1 MKRII
6 VFMTVLGL
14 ALAGCRE
21 EQKDAVPELE
31 LQVENS
37 TLTVSEEGG
46 PYSIAYTVA
55 NPAEGGVIAA
65 EPAEDWINGFDY
77 GTENKISFNVDANAT
92 SYVRSCQLTVTYT
105 YGDKVIS
112 KEIAV
117 VQKSGNGGPF
127 EIIIDEVGST
137 YVKGSVVPED
147 QEVTYFAMTSPQE
160 YIDGLGS
167 DQAVF
172 EAIVEHYRSYAE
184 SQGKTLAAFLEET
197 GSLNKGTKDIY
208 MDILPPDTDQ
218 YVIVVGSSLEG
229 EQLTAVSKKQFRTL
243 AEEMIPMSFEISYDI
258 EGPDVTM
265 TVVPDNNDRYYYFD
279 VIETAEL
286 EASGLTPAEILQ
298 DYVNQDLNMG
308 ALVGIGVE
316 EMLAVSCSKGEDS
329 YYYNNLDPETDY
341 TGCACGVSDLGVVNS
356 DVTVK
361 TFVTGKVITSDNQ
374 ISISVQNVNVDRMNV
389 KITTTN
395 SDQYVFIVVKESDI
409 AGLDDD
415 AILEKMLQNDLSQFA
430 YNGDKESV
438 VSGLS
443 PETSYALLAFGY
455 RAGVA
460 TTALEK
466 VVATTLSESDPAA
479 LTFEFNVWDVGSTT
493 VYLNVKGTP
502 ESALYYWQICPAS
515 WTVDDIKAY
524 LDGKIQ
530 EALDKHWV
538 ADAADYYR
546 QYGSRGFVDYGLYI
560 RLNPD
565 TDYVVYAF
573 GVYEDTGEWATDVQ
587 YSEVFHTLS
596 E

>member
-1 MKRII
+1 
-6 VFMTVLGL
+6 MTVLGL
-14 ALAGCRE
+14 VMSGCRGNRNTV
-21 EQKDAVPELE
+21 DPDLE

-37 TLTVSEEGG
+37 TLTVSGKGG

-65 EPAEDWINGFDY
+65 EPSDDWVNGFDY
-77 GTENKISFNVDANAT
+77 GTADRISFNVDANTT
-92 SYVRSCQLTVTYT
+92 SYVRSCQLSVTYT

-112 KEIAV
+112 EEIDV
-117 VQKSGNGGPF
+117 VQKAGNGGPF
-127 EIIIDEVGST
+127 EIIVDEVGTT
-137 YVKGSVVPED
+137 YLKGSVVPED
-147 QEVTYFAMTSPQE
+147 QEVTYFVMTSPKE
-160 YIDGLGS
+160 YIDAQDS
-167 DQAVF
+167 DQAIF
-172 EAIVEHYRSYAE
+172 GAIVDHYRSFAE
-184 SQGKTLAAFLEET
+184 SQGKTLSAFLEET
-197 GSLNKGTKDIY
+197 GALYEGTQDIY

-218 YVIVVGSSLEG
+218 YVIAVGSSLEG

-243 AEEMIPMSFEISYDI
+243 AEEIVPMSFEISYDM
-258 EGPDVTM
+258 EGPDITM

-279 VIETAEL
+279 VIKTSEL

-341 TGCACGVSDLGVVNS
+341 TGCACGVSDMGVVNS
-356 DVTVK
+356 EVTVK
-361 TFVTGKVITSDNQ
+361 TFVTGEVIPSDNK
-374 ISISVQNVNVDRMNV
+374 ISMSVRNVNVDRMDV

-395 SDQYVFIVVKESDI
+395 SDQYVFIVVKESEV
-409 AGLDDD
+409 AGMDNS
-415 AILEKMLQNDLSQFA
+415 AIIEKMLQNDLSQFA

-438 VSGLS
+438 VSGLT

-455 RAGVA
+455 RSGVA

-466 VVATTLSESDPAA
+466 VVVTTLSESDPAA
-479 LTFEFNVWDVGSTT
+479 LTFEFNIWDVTSTT
-493 VYLNVKGTP
+493 VNLNIKGTP

-515 WTVDDIKAY
+515 WTADDIREY

-530 EALDKHWV
+530 EALEKHWV
-538 ADAADYYR
+538 VDAADYYR

-560 RLNPD
+560 RLMPD

-573 GVYEDTGEWATDVQ
+573 GVNEDTGEWATDVN